1 MDNLINI
8 LVAAIII
15 YSFLAPLFKKKKGDA
30 DASPQSGRS
39 PYNQPAKTK
48 PSYQNRDL
56 DIFTEIEEM
65 MNRGKIPPVEHLPT
79 SEDVDS
85 GYSDEHHSAP
95 IEHRATPTEDRVGNL
110 EKKVNY
116 DYRKFKISEK
126 DRLSLE
132 RDLEK
137 QFTSQRKVYSHPTFE
152 RVRNSFRNKADFRNG
167 FIISEILGK
176 PKALSR

>member
-15 YSFLAPLFKKKKGDA
+15 YSFLSPLFKKKKGDA
-30 DASPQSGRS
+30 GSSSSRGSNPQ
-39 PYNQPAKTK
+39 NPAAKRR

-65 MNRGKIPPVEHLPT
+65 MNRGKTQPVETVPQK
-79 SEDVDS
+79 EEVVPKN
-85 GYSDEHHSAP
+85 SDEHQATPS
-95 IEHRATPTEDRVGNL
+95 EHRLEDWKQDL
-110 EKKVNY
+110 KSTHQKL
-116 DYRKFKISEK
+116 KISE
-126 DRLSLE
+126 DERLNLE

-137 QFTSQRKVYSHPTFE
+137 KFTSQRKVYYNPTFA
-152 RVRNSFRNKADFRNG
+152 RVRSSFLNKADFRNG

-176 PKALSR
+176 PKALRR

>member
-30 DASPQSGRS
+30 DPSSSTGSNPNG
-39 PYNQPAKTK
+39 PVAKRK

-65 MNRGKIPPVEHLPT
+65 MNRGKIPPIKTVPQREPVIPK
-79 SEDVDS
+79 D
-85 GYSDEHHSAP
+85 SDEHQATAS
-95 IEHRATPTEDRVGNL
+95 EHRLEDWNKEL
-110 EKKVNY
+110 KSTHQ
-116 DYRKFKISEK
+116 KFKISE
-126 DRLSLE
+126 DERMNIE

-137 QFTSQRKVYSHPTFE
+137 KFSAQRKVYYNPIFA
-152 RVRNSFRNKADFRNG
+152 RVRSSFLNKAP
-167 FIISEILGK
+167 ST
-176 PKALSR
+176 ALAVWYCARFNSLL